1 MCWIDFHNGIWGCGL
16 LCTLLISFYFTA
28 NTPRATT
35 PHLYITGYHAEGYHA
50 PSIPHGPPRLYH
62 HCTAITSAGDTS
74 SKRLRIPPSKPE
86 KNISR
91 RFPYFP
97 NNIFEEYFRQFFWT
111 QTAQTFVENIPRKK
125 RSYVGHRIRQHRII
139 DPGAQRS
146 LSRSSPL
153 RAATPRHASYLPC
166 SWWSNTSA
174 SHVHSFSPL
183 GMLGVERK
191 MNHVTILSVLL
202 DYMLL
207 HSTRIIIE

>member
-1 MCWIDFHNGIWGCGL
+1 MLDVLTALSDCRHETVEKIMERRISGVSYMCWIDFHNGIWGCGL

-125 RSYVGHRIRQHRII
+125 RSYAN
-139 DPGAQRS
+139 P
-146 LSRSSPL
+146 
-153 RAATPRHASYLPC
+153 T
-166 SWWSNTSA
+166 
-174 SHVHSFSPL
+174 
-183 GMLGVERK
+183 
-191 MNHVTILSVLL
+191 
-202 DYMLL
+202 
-207 HSTRIIIE
+207 